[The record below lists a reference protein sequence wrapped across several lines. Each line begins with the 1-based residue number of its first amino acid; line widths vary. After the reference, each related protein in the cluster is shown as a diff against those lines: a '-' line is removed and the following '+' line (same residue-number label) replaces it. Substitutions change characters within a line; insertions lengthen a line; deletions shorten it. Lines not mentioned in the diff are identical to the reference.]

1 MTEQEYI
8 EKRVQDQI
16 QWYSDKSGWNQ
27 KWYKRLKIIELVG
40 AVSIPFLV
48 TFIND
53 FYIGLIGAIVAVV
66 AGLLS
71 IYKYQENWIK
81 YRTTSESLK
90 HQLYLFQTKAE
101 PYNDEQAFSNFV
113 HTIER
118 LISKE
123 NSEWQNYMIEKKED

>member
-8 EKRVQDQI
+8 KTRVQDQI
-16 QWYSDKSGWNQ
+16 KWYSDKSGWNQ

-48 TFIND
+48 TYIND
-53 FYIGLIGAIVAVV
+53 FSIGLIGAIVAIV

-71 IYKYQENWIK
+71 IYKFQENWIK
-81 YRTTSESLK
+81 YRTTTESLK
-90 HQLYLFQTKAE
+90 HQLHLFQTKVE

-113 HTIER
+113 HSIES